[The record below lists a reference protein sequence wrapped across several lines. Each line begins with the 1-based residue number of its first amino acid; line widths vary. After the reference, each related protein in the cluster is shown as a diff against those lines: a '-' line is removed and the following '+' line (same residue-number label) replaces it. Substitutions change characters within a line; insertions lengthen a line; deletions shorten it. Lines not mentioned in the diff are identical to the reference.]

1 MTQQDWK
8 FVVLGPDENGDF
20 RWIAGDTTIET
31 KDEAETLLIAE
42 LARITAFG
50 EPYFRKTI
58 GNYPVSNLKL
68 VHYQRLTIVAV
79 ARAARYDPVRGNQ
92 PCWHRI

>member
-8 FVVLGPDENGDF
+8 FVVLGPDENGKF
-20 RWIAGDTTIET
+20 RWMAGDTTIET
-31 KDEAETLLIAE
+31 KDGAKTLLVRNS
-42 LARITAFG
+42 RITAFG

-58 GNYPVSNLKL
+58 RNYPVSNFKL

-79 ARAARYDPVRGNQ
+79 ARAACYDPVRGNQ